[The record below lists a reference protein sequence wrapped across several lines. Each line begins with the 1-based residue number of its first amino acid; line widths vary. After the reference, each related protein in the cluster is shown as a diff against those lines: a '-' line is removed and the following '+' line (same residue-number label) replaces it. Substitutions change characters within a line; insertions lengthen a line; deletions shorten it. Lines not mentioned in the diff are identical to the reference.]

1 MNKQFLLFYVFLVCW
16 PARLLAVDTPKIT
29 SLTFEADKNQGLIAQ
44 DIDCDIYGDSLII
57 SIIPQ
62 EASALPLKAT
72 FTTSNTASVWVRDIR
87 QESGV
92 SVNDFSSPVY
102 YTILSPDNMEKR
114 YRVELVYTGLPVI
127 YIDTEQQ
134 KPIDTKET
142 YVQANIRVRDASGTL
157 FDAPMEIK
165 GRGNSTWNMPKKPY
179 KVKLKTKASVLGM
192 PADREWVLLANYAD
206 KTLLRNYLALAM
218 GRQSALTYTP
228 RTRNVDVVLNGKY
241 QGTYLWG
248 EQIKVSEGRVNI
260 PELSDTD
267 TDSYSI
273 TGGYLLEVDMRLDE
287 DFWFRTTNNA
297 AITIKSPE
305 DIPDTQLNYIQNYV
319 QQAENAIMSSG
330 DPNAYEQYLDTE
342 TLIDWYWI
350 NELFKNHDA
359 QFVSS
364 VFMHKDRGGK
374 LRFGPLW
381 DFDIAAGNINYSGG
395 DDPTGW
401 WVRNNSFFVSPW
413 LPRLFAN
420 PAFRQKAEAR
430 WQELRE
436 TLVPSVMSL
445 LETKAAELEY
455 SQRLNFY
462 KWDILD
468 SLVWPN
474 AVATGSYEKEIDYL
488 RTWLTS
494 RIAWID
500 DEVGIVTATSAPH
513 TEYPRIFPNPAK
525 DVVFIPLPKRSGIKK
540 VELYELSGSEREDI
554 QYTLTGDRIRLQLAG
569 YIKGVYLFSV
579 TTDTDEKI
587 IQRFVVE

>member
-1 MNKQFLLFYVFLVCW
+1 MNKQLLLFYFFLICCQAHLFAANG
-16 PARLLAVDTPKIT
+16 PQIT
-29 SLTFEADKNQGLIAQ
+29 SLTFEADKNQGFIFK
-44 DIDCDIYGDSLII
+44 DIVCDIYGDSLII

-62 EASALPLKAT
+62 EASSLPLKAT
-72 FTTSNTASVWVRDIR
+72 FATSNTASVWANDTK

-92 SVNDFSSPVY
+92 SINDFSSPVY
-102 YTILSPDNMEKR
+102 YTLLSPDNTEKR

-134 KPIDTKET
+134 KTIDTKTT
-142 YVQANIRVRDASGTL
+142 YVQANIHIRDAGGVL
-157 FDAPMEIK
+157 FDAPMEIR

-218 GRQSALTYTP
+218 GQQSALAYTP
-228 RTRNVDVVLNGKY
+228 RMRNVDVVLNGKY

-248 EQIKVSEGRVNI
+248 EQIKVSEDRVNI
-260 PELSDTD
+260 TELSDTD
-267 TDSYSI
+267 TDNHSI

-287 DFWFRTTNNA
+287 DFWFRTNSNVH
-297 AITIKSPE
+297 ITIKSPE
-305 DIPDTQLNYIQNYV
+305 DIPTAQLNYIRDYV
-319 QQAENAIMSSG
+319 QQAENAIMSYS

-364 VFMHKDRGGK
+364 VFMYKERGDK

-401 WVRNNSFFVSPW
+401 WVRNNSFAVSPW
-413 LPRLFAN
+413 LPRLFSN
-420 PAFRQKAEAR
+420 PTFVQKAEAR
-430 WQELRE
+430 WQTLRE
-436 TLVPSVMSL
+436 TLVPSVMNL
-445 LETKAAELEY
+445 LETKAAELEH

-474 AVATGSYEKEIDYL
+474 PVATGSYEKEIDYL
-488 RTWLTS
+488 RTWLTN
-494 RIAWID
+494 RISWID
-500 DEVGIVTATSAPH
+500 EEVGIVTSTVASTAG
-513 TEYPRIFPNPAK
+513 YLRIFPNPVR
-525 DVVFIPLPKRSGIKK
+525 DVASIQLLTDANVKGIA
-540 VELYELSGSEREDI
+540 LYDLSGRPLENLH
-554 QYTLTGDRIRLQLAG
+554 YTITGDRIDLLLTG
-569 YIKGVYLFSV
+569 YAKGIYLLSV
-579 TTDTDEKI
+579 TSDTDEMMM
-587 IQRFVVE
+587 QRMVLE

>member
-1 MNKQFLLFYVFLVCW
+1 MYKQFLLFYVFLACW
-16 PARLLAVDTPKIT
+16 PARLVAADTPKIT
-29 SLTFEADKNQGLIAQ
+29 SLTFEADKNPGLIPQ
-44 DIDCDIYGDSLII
+44 DIICDIYGDSLIV

-62 EASALPLKAT
+62 IASSLPLKAT
-72 FTTSNTASVWVRDIR
+72 FATSNTASVRVNDTR

-102 YTILSPDNMEKR
+102 YTLLASDNTEKR

-134 KPIDTKET
+134 KPIDTKTT
-142 YVQANIRVRDASGTL
+142 YVQANMHIRDANGTL
-157 FDAPMEIK
+157 FEAPMEIR

-179 KVKLKTKASVLGM
+179 KVRLKTKASVLNM
-192 PADREWVLLANYAD
+192 PADREWILLANYAD

-218 GRQSALTYTP
+218 GQQSALAYTP
-228 RTRNVDVVLNGKY
+228 RMRNVDVVLNGRY

-248 EQIKVSEGRVNI
+248 EQIKVSEDRVNI
-260 PELSDTD
+260 TELSDSD
-267 TDSYSI
+267 TDSHSI

-287 DFWFRTTNNA
+287 DFWFRTSNNA
-297 AITIKSPE
+297 HITIKSPE
-305 DIPDTQLNYIQNYV
+305 DIPNAQLNYIRDYV
-319 QQAENAIMSSG
+319 QQAENVIMSSG

-364 VFMHKDRGGK
+364 VFMHKERGDK

-413 LPRLFAN
+413 LPSLFSN
-420 PAFRQKAEAR
+420 PVFKQKAETR
-430 WQELRE
+430 WQELRK
-436 TLVPSVMSL
+436 TLVPSVINL
-445 LETKAAELEY
+445 LETKAAELEH

-474 AVATGSYEKEIDYL
+474 PVATGSYEKEIDYL
-488 RTWLTS
+488 RTWLTT
-494 RIAWID
+494 RISWID
-500 DEVGIVTATSAPH
+500 EEVGIVTATSAPS
-513 TEYPRIFPNPAK
+513 TEHLRIFPNPAK
-525 DVVFIPLPKRSGIKK
+525 DFVSIQLTKYANVKEVS
-540 VELYELSGSEREDI
+540 LYELSGRQVEGI
-554 QYTLTGDRIRLQLAG
+554 HYTLSGDRINLLLTG
-569 YIKGVYLFSV
+569 YAKGIYLLSV
-579 TTDTDEKI
+579 TSDTDEKM
-587 IQRFVVE
+587 IQRIVVE